1 MKRMV
6 FTIIIAALAASLY
19 GQRDPLDDFFSYY
32 SDREGYSSV
41 IINGNI
47 FGMLQAFDDDPD
59 LERLD
64 RKITSVRI
72 VTRKGSLRSGEEGLL
87 SEIGKVI
94 RRGRYEELMTVKDH
108 DSDLRFMVKSKG
120 DVITELLV
128 VSTGKNEAVIQVC
141 GKLTREDVER
151 MSEGN
156 GDGLARLE
164 MLENAG
170 K

>member
-6 FTIIIAALAASLY
+6 FTLVIAALAASLY
-19 GQRDPLDDFFSYY
+19 GQRDPLDDFFSNY

-47 FGMLQAFDDDPD
+47 FGLLKAFDDDPE
-59 LERLD
+59 LENLD
-64 RKITSVRI
+64 RKVTSIRI
-72 VTRKGSLRSGEEGLL
+72 VSRKGSLTTEENNLL

-94 RRGRYEELMTVKDH
+94 RRGRYEELMTVRDQ
-108 DSDLRFMVKSKG
+108 DSDLRFMVKSRG

-128 VSTGKNEAVIQVC
+128 VSAGENEAVIQVC

-156 GDGLARLE
+156 GEGLARLE
-164 MLENAG
+164 ILENPG

>member
-6 FTIIIAALAASLY
+6 FTLVIAALAASLY
-19 GQRDPLDDFFSYY
+19 GQRDPLDDFFSNY

-47 FGMLQAFDDDPD
+47 FGLLQAFDDDPD

-72 VTRKGSLRSGEEGLL
+72 VTRKGSISAGEEALL

-94 RRGRYEELMTVKDH
+94 RKGRYEELMTVKDH
-108 DSDLRFMVKSKG
+108 DSDLRFMVRSKG

-128 VSTGKNEAVIQVC
+128 VSAGENEAVIQVC

-164 MLENAG
+164 MLENPG

>member
-6 FTIIIAALAASLY
+6 FTLVIAALATALY
-19 GQRDPLDDFFSYY
+19 GQKDPLDDFFDNY
-32 SDREGYSSV
+32 SEREGYSSV

-47 FGMLQAFDDDPD
+47 FGLLRAVDDDPD
-59 LERLD
+59 LEELD
-64 RKITSVRI
+64 RKVTSVRI
-72 VTRKGSLRSGEEGLL
+72 VSRKGSLRAGDAGLL

-94 RRGRYEELMTVKDH
+94 RRGRYEELMTVRDH
-108 DSDLRFMVKSKG
+108 DSDLRFMVKSRG

-128 VSTGKNEAVIQVC
+128 VSSGQNEAVIQVC

-156 GDGLARLE
+156 GDGHARLE
-164 MLENAG
+164 ILENHG

>member
-1 MKRMV
+1 MKRMFLLLV
-6 FTIIIAALAASLY
+6 IATLAASLY
-19 GQRDPLDDFFSYY
+19 GQRDPLDDLFDNY

-47 FGMLQAFDDDPD
+47 FGILKTFDDDPE
-59 LERLD
+59 LEELD
-64 RKITSVRI
+64 RKVTSVRI
-72 VTRKGSLRSGEEGLL
+72 VSRKGSPWAGDAGLIA
-87 SEIGKVI
+87 EIGKVI
-94 RRGRYEELMTVKDH
+94 KRGKYEELMTVRDH
-108 DSDLRFMVKSKG
+108 DSDLRFMVKSRG

-128 VSTGKNEAVIQVC
+128 VSAGQNEAVIQVC

-164 MLENAG
+164 ILENSG

>member
-6 FTIIIAALAASLY
+6 FTLVIAALAASLY
-19 GQRDPLDDFFSYY
+19 GQKDPLDDFFSNY
-32 SDREGYSSV
+32 SNMEGYSSV

-47 FGMLQAFDDDPD
+47 FGLLQVFDDDPD
-59 LERLD
+59 LEKLD
-64 RKITSVRI
+64 RKVTSVRI
-72 VTRKGSLRSGEEGLL
+72 VSRKGSLTAGEPGFL
-87 SEIGKVI
+87 SEIGKVM

-120 DVITELLV
+120 NVITELLV
-128 VSTGKNEAVIQVC
+128 VSSGENEAVIQVC
-141 GKLTREDVER
+141 GKLTREDVKH

-156 GDGLARLE
+156 GDGIARLE
-164 MLENAG
+164 MLENPG

>member
-1 MKRMV
+1 
-6 FTIIIAALAASLY
+6 LD
-19 GQRDPLDDFFSYY
+19 GQKDPLDDFFSNY

-47 FGMLQAFDDDPD
+47 FGILKAFDDDPD
-59 LERLD
+59 LKELD
-64 RKITSVRI
+64 RKVTSVRI
-72 VTRKGSLRSGEEGLL
+72 VSRKGAPGAGDTGLI

-94 RRGRYEELMTVKDH
+94 RRGKYEELMTVRDN
-108 DSDLRFMVKSKG
+108 DSDLRFMIRSRG

-128 VSTGKNEAVIQVC
+128 VSAGDSETVIQVC

-164 MLENAG
+164 ILENSG

>member
-6 FTIIIAALAASLY
+6 FTLVIAALAASLY
-19 GQRDPLDDFFSYY
+19 GQKDPLDDFFSNY

-47 FGMLQAFDDDPD
+47 FGILKAFDDDPD
-59 LERLD
+59 LAELD
-64 RKITSVRI
+64 RKVTSVRI
-72 VTRKGSLRSGEEGLL
+72 VSRKGAPGAGDAGLI

-94 RRGRYEELMTVKDH
+94 RRGKYEDLMTVRDNG
-108 DSDLRFMVKSKG
+108 SDLRFMIKSRG

-128 VSTGKNEAVIQVC
+128 VSAGDNETVIQVC

-164 MLENAG
+164 ILENSG